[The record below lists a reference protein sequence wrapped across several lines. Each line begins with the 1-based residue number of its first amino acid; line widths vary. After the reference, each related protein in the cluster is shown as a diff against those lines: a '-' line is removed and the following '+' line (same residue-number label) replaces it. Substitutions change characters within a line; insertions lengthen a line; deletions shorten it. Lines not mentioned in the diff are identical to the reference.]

1 MTAAFRSNAD
11 VDEHWP
17 DKRRVTIVGAF
28 WNLVL
33 AIGKII
39 AGVVSQSHA
48 LIVDGIHSL
57 SDLVSDA
64 VVLVASRWGA
74 IEPDHNH
81 PYGHG
86 RIETVAAAIVGV
98 LLLVVAIG
106 FIVDAVMRLL
116 EPERLLQPGWLA
128 LWVALG
134 SVGIKEALFW
144 YTRAVAK
151 RSRSSLIMANAWHHR
166 SDALSSVIVI
176 AGLLGSGA
184 GYLWLDAVAA
194 IVVAGTVAWMGGRFA
209 FDALVELV
217 DTGVSRG
224 EQKKLGSII
233 MSVDEVHGFRE
244 LRTRLMGGQ
253 IVMDVCILLDGGLQL
268 DEADRIAANVR
279 ERLLSESTE
288 VFDVVVSVAP
298 WRGGK

>member
-1 MTAAFRSNAD
+1 AAAFRSNAD

-17 DKRRVTIVGAF
+17 DKRRVTIVGAL

-33 AIGKII
+33 AVGKVI
-39 AGVVSQSHA
+39 AGVVGQSQA
-48 LIVDGIHSL
+48 LIVDGVHSL

-106 FIVDAVMRLL
+106 FIVHAVMRLL

-134 SVGIKEALFW
+134 
-144 YTRAVAK
+144 
-151 RSRSSLIMANAWHHR
+151 
-166 SDALSSVIVI
+166 
-176 AGLLGSGA
+176 
-184 GYLWLDAVAA
+184 
-194 IVVAGTVAWMGGRFA
+194 
-209 FDALVELV
+209 
-217 DTGVSRG
+217 
-224 EQKKLGSII
+224 
-233 MSVDEVHGFRE
+233 
-244 LRTRLMGGQ
+244 
-253 IVMDVCILLDGGLQL
+253 
-268 DEADRIAANVR
+268 
-279 ERLLSESTE
+279 
-288 VFDVVVSVAP
+288 
-298 WRGGK
+298 

>member
-1 MTAAFRSNAD
+1 MAAAFRPNPHL
-11 VDEHWP
+11 DEHWP
-17 DKRRVTIVGAF
+17 DKRRVTIVGAVS
-28 WNLVL
+28 NLLL
-33 AIGKII
+33 AIGKIL
-39 AGVVSQSHA
+39 AGVLGRSQA

-64 VVLVASRWGA
+64 VVLIASRWGA

-98 LLLVVAIG
+98 LLLAVAIG

-166 SDALSSVIVI
+166 SDAFSSVIVI
-176 AGLLGSGA
+176 AGLLGTRA
-184 GYLWLDAVAA
+184 GYLWLDAAAA

-224 EQKKLGSII
+224 EQKKLGGII
-233 MSVDEVHGFRE
+233 MAVDEVHGFRE
-244 LRTRLMGGQ
+244 LRTRRMGGQ
-253 IVMDVCILLDGGLQL
+253 IVMDVSILLDGRLSL
-268 DEADRIAANVR
+268 DAADRIAAAVR

-298 WRGGK
+298 WRGRE

>member
-1 MTAAFRSNAD
+1 MATAFRPNANLD
-11 VDEHWP
+11 KHWP
-17 DKRRVTIVGAF
+17 DKRRVTIVGAV
-28 WNLVL
+28 WNLLL

-39 AGVVSQSHA
+39 AGVISQSQA

-74 IEPDHNH
+74 IKPDHNH

-98 LLLVVAIG
+98 LLLAVAIG

-151 RSRSSLIMANAWHHR
+151 RSSSSLIMANAWHHR
-166 SDALSSVIVI
+166 SDAFSSVVVI
-176 AGLLGSGA
+176 AGLLGSRA
-184 GYLWLDAVAA
+184 GYLWFDAVAA

-224 EQKKLGSII
+224 EQKKLGRII
-233 MSVDEVHGFRE
+233 LAVDEVHGFRE

-253 IVMDVCILLDGGLQL
+253 IVMDVCILLDGGLSL
-268 DEADRIAANVR
+268 DEADRIAAAVR

-298 WRGGK
+298 WRAGE